1 MTAKLQILEKD
12 GAVVGELPQLSD
24 AELLELYQ
32 HMLRIRVLDG
42 RMLKLQRAGR
52 IGFVGIIVPHIV
64 RLVFGT
70 GHRVLIPLSILFGG
84 AFMVV
89 ADLLARTVAAPA
101 ELPIGVV
108 TAFLGAPFFV
118 LVLRTS
124 RREVW

>member
-52 IGFVGIIVPHIV
+52 IGFVGTSTGLEAS
-64 RLVFGT
+64 LV
-70 GHRVLIPLSILFGG
+70 G
-84 AFMVV
+84 A
-89 ADLLARTVAAPA
+89 AAA
-101 ELPIGVV
+101 
-108 TAFLGAPFFV
+108 
-118 LVLRTS
+118 LRPNDWMWSGLREGSCRSAACRSRSTS
-124 RREVW
+124 RRCTATPTTPRRGARCAPLPAQGV

>member
-1 MTAKLQILEKD
+1 MSVSGL
-12 GAVVGELPQLSD
+12 
-24 AELLELYQ
+24 
-32 HMLRIRVLDG
+32 
-42 RMLKLQRAGR
+42 

-64 RLVFGT
+64 RLAFGVSY
-70 GHRVLIPLSILFGG
+70 RVVLPLSILFGG
-84 AFMVV
+84 AFMVS
-89 ADLLARTVAAPA
+89 ADLVARTVVAPA

>member
-52 IGFVGIIVPHIV
+52 IGFV
-64 RLVFGT
+64 
-70 GHRVLIPLSILFGG
+70 
-84 AFMVV
+84 
-89 ADLLARTVAAPA
+89 
-101 ELPIGVV
+101 E
-108 TAFLGAPFFV
+108 
-118 LVLRTS
+118 TS
-124 RREVW
+124 RGLSLIHI